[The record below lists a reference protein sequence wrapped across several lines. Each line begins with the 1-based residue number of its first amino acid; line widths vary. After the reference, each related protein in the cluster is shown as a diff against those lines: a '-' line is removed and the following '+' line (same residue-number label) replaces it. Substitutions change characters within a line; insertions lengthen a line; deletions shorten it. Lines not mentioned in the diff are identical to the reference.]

1 MKTYEVICNEVRTFA
16 VLVEAEHE
24 DQATELVN
32 EDINKYKV
40 VTEDIT
46 DWEVSDVIEQETSND
61 NK

>member
-1 MKTYEVICNEVRTFA
+1 MKTYEILCTEVRTFS

-46 DWEVSDVIEQETSND
+46 DWEVSGVIEQETSNE
-61 NK
+61 

>member
-1 MKTYEVICNEVRTFA
+1 MQTFEVICNEVRTFS

-24 DQATELVN
+24 DQATELAN

-61 NK
+61 S

>member
-1 MKTYEVICNEVRTFA
+1 MKTYEILCTEVRRFS

-46 DWEVSDVIEQETSND
+46 DWEVSGVIEQETSND
-61 NK
+61 T

>member
-1 MKTYEVICNEVRTFA
+1 MKTYKVICDEVRTFA

-24 DQATELVN
+24 DHATELVN

-46 DWEVSDVIEQETSND
+46 DWEVSDVIEQETN
-61 NK
+61 